1 MWLEVIL
8 QLRHYAHLL
17 NSIYHSIITY
27 IICLD
32 ILNRKP
38 HICKFLHCGV
48 RTKRISL
55 MIVYLRAMRTIRNKR
70 SFVLSRSSFAGS
82 GKFTAHWTGDNH
94 ATFDDLHASI
104 SSMFH
109 LRAKKGFY
117 ASHNEHSP
125 NKIVLGQLKT
135 VLLVNFELK
144 FNCILTCLLKVS
156 HNHST
161 SMAFDSCIEWCCEFR
176 LSSV

>member
-1 MWLEVIL
+1 MWLEVIWL
-8 QLRHYAHLL
+8 LLHYVHLL
-17 NSIYHSIITY
+17 NSIYLNIIIY

-38 HICKFLHCGV
+38 LICKYLHCGFQM
-48 RTKRISL
+48 KRVLL
-55 MIVYLRAMRTIRNKR
+55 MIVYWRAMRAIRNKR

-109 LRAKKGFY
+109 LRIKKRY
-117 ASHNEHSP
+117 RVSYDKHSP
-125 NKIVLGQLKT
+125 NKIVLRQLKT
-135 VLLVNFELK
+135 STFRFLTWKCLIIIRHLLTHIQRVS
-144 FNCILTCLLKVS
+144 LLIC
-156 HNHST
+156 
-161 SMAFDSCIEWCCEFR
+161 FYR
-176 LSSV
+176 